1 MINIDGFLT
10 GCSKY
15 PLELLSGRIAIEG
28 NVISCIAK
36 DLLLLDE
43 ADIDTKDFISEDAC
57 YYFGLFKNIRA
68 RGFSSL
74 DEITILSNISEF
86 IEIGFQE
93 RGGWNAIQNLIDIIN
108 IKNWDTYLD
117 ILCRE
122 NIIINLYNDGFNLL
136 SPIEENG
143 KQIIPLELFRKM
155 DSESVMDW
163 YESRLSGFGTGYS
176 NKVLEEEEVGID
188 DEFLE
193 RLEDGLENG
202 VPFDIFGEDIEGKEV
217 KCLPF
222 LSRQLNGLMD
232 GTTTV
237 LGGYSSAG
245 KALTMDSLILS
256 KDGYKEMRNVSIGDN
271 IYGEDG
277 KLHVV
282 LGVYPQGVKDIYE
295 VKFNDGS
302 ISKCSKDHLWNIQTQ
317 NDRRLKKPFRTL
329 TLEQIMS
336 RKLYHNT
343 KSGVKWDIF
352 IPMTKPVE
360 FQKNKLPIDPYVL
373 GLLIGDD
380 SLGCNSFTFS
390 NPEEDIIKM
399 LREKL
404 GDEFLVKY
412 VGSGCDYRIFDKL
425 KYKFKNVND
434 EGYKNRLKIK
444 LDNLDLLN
452 KKSADKFIPNIYKY
466 SSIQDRIDLLAG
478 LIDTDGEIDKSAYI
492 YSSVSKILVED
503 IKFIAETLGGT
514 CSISERQT
522 YFNDANG
529 DKKKGQKSYRLYMR
543 VPNDIHI
550 FKSIKHKKKYKLG
563 RVDVRRNIREIKYI
577 GKEECQCIMVDN
589 PSGLFLTNNCIV
601 THNTTAWITVI
612 MGLIYRDRKILII
625 SNEQKAK
632 VFKIQFV
639 VWLLAKRFKYFNLT
653 KKKLMSG
660 DISEQDKAYL
670 KKAQEYWNTEIKG
683 KVKFIAIPDADM
695 TLVKKKIRENV
706 LKHGYDTVLYDT
718 LKLDLNT
725 DNKQYYLELIKDSRE
740 FDKMSKKYNIIMLLS
755 LQLAINT
762 LGKLFL
768 DASVLSMSKQIKEVL
783 ENLLLMRTVY
793 PEELDPENK
802 KYYCKPFQRKNIAG
816 KWCEEEYIPDQTAV
830 WRMLFVDKA
839 RSGENSSDNGIA
851 YLLRFDGAHGTFL
864 EASMCRPK
872 HVTIT

>member
-15 PLELLSGRIAIEG
+15 PPELLNGRIAIEG

-57 YYFGLFKNIRA
+57 YYYSLFKNIRT

-86 IEIGFQE
+86 IEVGFQE
-93 RGGWNAIQNLIDIIN
+93 RGGWSVLQNLIDIIN

-136 SPIEENG
+136 SPIEESG
-143 KQIIPLELFRKM
+143 KKIIPLELFRKM

-176 NKVLEEEEVGID
+176 NKVLEEEEID
-188 DEFLE
+188 IDNEFLE
-193 RLEDGLENG
+193 RLEEGLENG
-202 VPFDIFGEDIEGKEV
+202 VPFDIFGEDIDGKEI

-245 KALTMDSLILS
+245 K
-256 KDGYKEMRNVSIGDN
+256 
-271 IYGEDG
+271 
-277 KLHVV
+277 
-282 LGVYPQGVKDIYE
+282 
-295 VKFNDGS
+295 
-302 ISKCSKDHLWNIQTQ
+302 
-317 NDRRLKKPFRTL
+317 
-329 TLEQIMS
+329 
-336 RKLYHNT
+336 
-343 KSGVKWDIF
+343 
-352 IPMTKPVE
+352 
-360 FQKNKLPIDPYVL
+360 
-373 GLLIGDD
+373 
-380 SLGCNSFTFS
+380 
-390 NPEEDIIKM
+390 
-399 LREKL
+399 
-404 GDEFLVKY
+404 
-412 VGSGCDYRIFDKL
+412 
-425 KYKFKNVND
+425 
-434 EGYKNRLKIK
+434 
-444 LDNLDLLN
+444 
-452 KKSADKFIPNIYKY
+452 
-466 SSIQDRIDLLAG
+466 
-478 LIDTDGEIDKSAYI
+478 
-492 YSSVSKILVED
+492 
-503 IKFIAETLGGT
+503 
-514 CSISERQT
+514 
-522 YFNDANG
+522 
-529 DKKKGQKSYRLYMR
+529 
-543 VPNDIHI
+543 
-550 FKSIKHKKKYKLG
+550 
-563 RVDVRRNIREIKYI
+563 
-577 GKEECQCIMVDN
+577 
-589 PSGLFLTNNCIV
+589 
-601 THNTTAWITVI
+601 TTAWITVI
-612 MGLIYRDRKILII
+612 MGLIYRNRKILII

-660 DISEQDKAYL
+660 DISEQDKVYL
-670 KKAQEYWNTEIKG
+670 KKAQEYWNNEIKG

-872 HVTIT
+872 HATII